1 MKRLYVIGGTMGVGK
16 TTVCRRLARRLPN
29 SAFLDGDWCWDMHPF
44 QVTEE
49 TRRMVVDNIC
59 FVLNSFLRCSAFES
73 VVFCWVMHRQ
83 EILDGI
89 LSCLDTAGWQVH
101 AISLVCRPE
110 ILRARLEGDIAAGLR
125 AGDVLAR
132 SLARLP
138 LYDRLDTRK
147 LDVSGLTP
155 EQAVDQILTIS
166 GTPQA

>member
-1 MKRLYVIGGTMGVGK
+1 MKRLYMIGGPMGVGK
-16 TTVCRRLARRLPN
+16 TAACRQLQQLLDR
-29 SAFLDGDWCWDMHPF
+29 SVFLDRDWCWDAHPF

-89 LSCLDTAGWQVH
+89 LSRLDTAGWQVH

-147 LDVSGLTP
+147 LDVSDLTP

-166 GTPQA
+166 GTPQS